1 MTPEEELE
9 DGEAQELC
17 KSFPQR
23 PFEHVT
29 SQRGQYLLPGGSWR
43 KPFHS
48 LYLDFYGFRG
58 VPQTT
63 WGVLESRT
71 VSVLSV
77 KVLVLS
83 VTHQLVF

>member
-1 MTPEEELE
+1 MP
-9 DGEAQELC
+9 
-17 KSFPQR
+17 FPQR

-29 SQRGQYLLPGGSWR
+29 SPKGDSIYCLGGFWR

-63 WGVLESRT
+63 RGVLESRT
-71 VSVLSV
+71 VSVLVSGGLGPV
-77 KVLVLS
+77 CY
-83 VTHQLVF
+83 TPTGF